1 MRPFEFVTDPVYA
14 ILCAALAYKTAVA
27 IGKRY
32 NLEARES
39 DRMLAAGYGHEITE
53 PISYNLEATIPAKA
67 ARAPKAM
74 TEIVELTTI

>member
-1 MRPFEFVTDPVYA
+1 MRPFKFPHA
-14 ILCAALAYKTAVA
+14 CAALAYKTAVA

-32 NLEARES
+32 NVEARES